1 MNASK
6 ADKEYYRG
14 HQSDTNH
21 SLAKQ
26 LKKAKK
32 AEGWA
37 SKVKVKGDIRL
48 RYQWQDTDGGIERNR
63 GRYRA
68 RLGIIGKPVDN
79 WEAGIGIASGE
90 TTHVPLMRLSTTP
103 LKPKM
108 LEWTMPISNIRK
120 II

>member
-1 MNASK
+1 MRQRQTKSIEAIK
-6 ADKEYYRG
+6 T
-14 HQSDTNH
+14 DTH

-26 LKKAKK
+26 LKKVKK

-63 GRYRA
+63 GVIEHDWV
-68 RLGIIGKPVDN
+68 LVNPWIITSAV
-79 WEAGIGIASGE
+79 IASGGDDPRS
-90 TTHVPLMRLSTTP
+90 TTALSTTP

-108 LEWTMPISNIRK
+108 PNGLCLSPI
-120 II
+120 